1 MINVFY
7 PLFFGG
13 KLNILI
19 LRHKDFHKVGIVF
32 LHEL

>member
-13 KLNILI
+13 KLYMWVF
-19 LRHKDFHKVGIVF
+19 RHKDFHKVGIVF